1 MDIEQKIKDLTY
13 LNPRQ
18 RAALRKQVADCI
30 IGVSEMPERGP
41 AHIEPCDYAPLR
53 RAVIQQAYTR
63 ECGGEM
69 FDIKKATEFYN
80 RGNGGTKPSVIL
92 PNKFL

>member
-1 MDIEQKIKDLTY
+1 MNIEQKIKELTY

-30 IGVSEMPERGP
+30 SGVYEMPERGP

-53 RAVIQQAYTR
+53 RSVVQAAYVM
-63 ECGGEM
+63 ECAGQM
-69 FDIKKATEFYN
+69 FDLKKATAFYN
-80 RGNGGTKPSVIL
+80 RGNGGAKPSVIL